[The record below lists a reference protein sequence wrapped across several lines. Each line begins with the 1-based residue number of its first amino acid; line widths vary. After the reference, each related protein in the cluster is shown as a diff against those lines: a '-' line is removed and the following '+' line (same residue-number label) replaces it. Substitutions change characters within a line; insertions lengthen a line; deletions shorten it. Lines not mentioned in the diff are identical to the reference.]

1 MSFAFLVKFCCLFVI
16 HLLTKIPRDKLN
28 VSDRADVVED
38 VLHRLPLVVVN
49 SVGKLVGNDCSR
61 PGSSSLRTLRLGG
74 VGYATINAFV
84 LPHYTPTRPLHPLLA
99 SKLYLVSPF
108 ATAIIAISTSSSGII
123 IGSHHLGSSQLSST
137 PCQLTS
143 VAWLRL
149 CLQPWRAP
157 KPPSHHLFNT

>member
-16 HLLTKIPRDKLN
+16 HLLTQIPRDKLN

-49 SVGKLVGNDCSR
+49 GVGKLVGNDCSR
-61 PGSSSLRTLRLGG
+61 PGPSSLPTLRLGG

-99 SKLYLVSPF
+99 SKLSLVSP
-108 ATAIIAISTSSSGII
+108 
-123 IGSHHLGSSQLSST
+123 LPLPSSQSPLPAQESS
-137 PCQLTS
+137 
-143 VAWLRL
+143 
-149 CLQPWRAP
+149 
-157 KPPSHHLFNT
+157 

>member
-16 HLLTKIPRDKLN
+16 HLLTQIPRDKLN

-49 SVGKLVGNDCSR
+49 GVGKLVGNDCSR
-61 PGSSSLRTLRLGG
+61 PGPGSLPTLRLGG
-74 VGYATINAFV
+74 FGYATICYA
-84 LPHYTPTRPLHPLLA
+84 PLHPHQAPA
-99 SKLYLVSPF
+99 SSFGFQVISGFPF
-108 ATAIIAISTSSSGII
+108 ANAIIAISTSSSGII